1 MKIFNNLNDPRIFSL
16 ACILM
21 FAVTS
26 MVHAAEFGPGAA
38 KEVRKVKEQVQSEAQ
53 RSAWA
58 DLYTG
63 PRLDLVIPV
72 IDAGLPSDPAT
83 WEKKGIWPELRR
95 AEAVWYSKKL
105 ALAIEKTGIFNSVL
119 VVPDTAISSDLYLMG
134 ELKMSNGEDLE
145 IELKLF
151 ATTGKELLKKWKLKA
166 RVSEDWYA
174 DPRTQNSDPFESSY
188 NSAANKIV
196 ATLMEIAK
204 KDLKVRKRNAKHIAK
219 NKLQRVK
226 PESLEEIKLVRAAL
240 YGAALSEEEFSD
252 VMKSK
257 GKKGNKVTSLTY
269 IPDMEQESW
278 RRVNSIISADGKF
291 NRMMDDSY
299 LDLTDSMKDSY
310 QIWQKDAY
318 PIAKAQR
325 EAKQAANAALFG
337 AILGA
342 AVAGTLANNSGS
354 TAGKVAAA
362 GAAAASIAA
371 LSKSFKER
379 KESKQQAAQ
388 LNELG
393 NSVSATVSP
402 KVISMENREV
412 ELTRTASEQ
421 QSQWSQLLRELY
433 AEGMQDFEDLDIVAA
448 TN

>member
-1 MKIFNNLNDPRIFSL
+1 M
-16 ACILM
+16 
-21 FAVTS
+21 
-26 MVHAAEFGPGAA
+26 
-38 KEVRKVKEQVQSEAQ
+38 Q
-53 RSAWA
+53 
-58 DLYTG
+58 
-63 PRLDLVIPV
+63 
-72 IDAGLPSDPAT
+72 
-83 WEKKGIWPELRR
+83 
-95 AEAVWYSKKL
+95 
-105 ALAIEKTGIFNSVL
+105 
-119 VVPDTAISSDLYLMG
+119 
-134 ELKMSNGEDLE
+134 
-145 IELKLF
+145 
-151 ATTGKELLKKWKLKA
+151 
-166 RVSEDWYA
+166 
-174 DPRTQNSDPFESSY
+174 
-188 NSAANKIV
+188 
-196 ATLMEIAK
+196 IAK

-219 NKLQRVK
+219 NKLHRVK
-226 PESLEEIKLVRAAL
+226 PEALEEIKLVRAAL

-252 VMKSK
+252 VMKTK

-278 RRVNSIISADGKF
+278 RRVNAIISADGKF

-325 EAKQAANAALFG
+325 EARQAANAALFG

-354 TAGKVAAA
+354 SAGK
-362 GAAAASIAA
+362 AAAASAAVASVAA

-393 NSVSATVSP
+393 NSVSAVVSP
-402 KVISMENREV
+402 KVILMENREV
-412 ELTRTASEQ
+412 ELTGTASEQ

-433 AEGMQDFEDLDIVAA
+433 AEGMQDFEGLDIVAA